1 MNSIT
6 PDGAA
11 KYIPGFG
18 ESPTLQIQKNSS
30 TKKERVLRIS
40 AIAVAVLAGA
50 AAGFLIGGLP
60 GAVIGAIV
68 VLTTIV
74 LGFSIH
80 AIINHIW
87 KYRFLRVC
95 PPVQSQD
102 IEQTLEEKKES
113 RHLGKYALA
122 DIRLFKSAEESFE
135 MKLRLIE
142 SANHSI
148 EFSPNFAGG
157 AYFQRILAAMEKRLE
172 ERPNLQVHLLLS
184 RAILASEDHPKM
196 KELQK
201 KFANRFLYNINAP
214 IVYLSSGLHTE
225 ENHVKLLIIDG
236 GYFMS
241 GGTGTHERLSRENL
255 VRDGATKPALFDVIQ
270 SYIMSIG
277 VRDLDMAG
285 KSAQLGESLREQ
297 FFKLYQIWEM
307 KSSNQPAENRLF
319 PIAPFDTTTRCDV
332 FEEEDE
338 NIVRNTKTKFFVSGP
353 EHTVHQNPITDQ
365 YCRRIQ
371 KAKGH
376 IVFANFLL
384 DVGDK
389 ITHAIKDRRKLQ
401 PNVEIHGYTN
411 GKTLLPF
418 HLQCINTFRSSGK
431 YPLFDKIYE
440 YNRKDLWYHKKTAL
454 FDDTHAIFTSYNH
467 GKKSEQYDHEIAFV
481 VKSRKITDIFKI
493 ILSDDKKYTFKHD
506 QKSIEELGTENSVRG
521 VICSWLFGRF
531 L

>member
-1 MNSIT
+1 
-6 PDGAA
+6 
-11 KYIPGFG
+11 
-18 ESPTLQIQKNSS
+18 
-30 TKKERVLRIS
+30 
-40 AIAVAVLAGA
+40 
-50 AAGFLIGGLP
+50 
-60 GAVIGAIV
+60 
-68 VLTTIV
+68 
-74 LGFSIH
+74 
-80 AIINHIW
+80 
-87 KYRFLRVC
+87 
-95 PPVQSQD
+95 
-102 IEQTLEEKKES
+102 
-113 RHLGKYALA
+113 
-122 DIRLFKSAEESFE
+122 
-135 MKLRLIE
+135 
-142 SANHSI
+142 
-148 EFSPNFAGG
+148 
-157 AYFQRILAAMEKRLE
+157 MEKRLDE
-172 ERPNLQVHLLLS
+172 KPNLQVHLLLS
-184 RAILASEDHPKM
+184 RAILASEDHAKM

-201 KFANRFLYNINAP
+201 KFANRFIYNINSP

-236 GYFMS
+236 VYFMS

-255 VRDGATKPALFDVIQ
+255 VRDGATKPALFDIIQ

-285 KSAQLGESLREQ
+285 KSPQLGESLREQ

-319 PIAPFDTTTRCDV
+319 PIAPFDTTTRCDA

-371 KAKGH
+371 KANEH

-401 PNVEIHGYTN
+401 PNVEIDGYTN
-411 GKTLLPF
+411 GKTPLPF

-431 YPLFDKIYE
+431 YPLFDTIYE

-481 VKSRKITDIFKI
+481 VKNKRIANIFKI
-493 ILSDDKKYTFKHD
+493 ILSDDKKYTFKHA